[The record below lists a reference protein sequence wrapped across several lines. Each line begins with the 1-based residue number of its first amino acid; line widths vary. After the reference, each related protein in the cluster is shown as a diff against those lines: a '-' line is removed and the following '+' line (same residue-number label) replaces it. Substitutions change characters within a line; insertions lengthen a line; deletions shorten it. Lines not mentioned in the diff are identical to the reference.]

1 MQKVK
6 FLVATDGSDHS
17 LKTLEKAIELAIPL
31 KAEITV
37 LSVVPNVPIYV
48 FPEGFSTEEF
58 LLIEKKLEKKTE
70 ELLAQAEQK
79 FKENGIKVD
88 TIMGKGNPADFICKV
103 AEEGDYDLVILGSRG
118 LGGFKQLILGSVSN
132 KVVQFVK
139 KSVLIVK

>member
-1 MQKVK
+1 MK

-79 FKENGIKVD
+79 FKENGIK
-88 TIMGKGNPADFICKV
+88 A
-103 AEEGDYDLVILGSRG
+103 
-118 LGGFKQLILGSVSN
+118 VSYTHLDVY
-132 KVVQFVK
+132 KRQG
-139 KSVLIVK
+139 LIVGGYFFSMKHLQETEQNFLKRCFNSNFFSA

>member
-1 MQKVK
+1 MK

-88 TIMGKGNPADFICKV
+88 TIMGKVTRRIYCKV
-103 AEEGDYDLVILGSRG
+103 AEEGDYDLVILGSRDG
-118 LGGFKQLILGSVSN
+118 WIKQLILGSVSN
-132 KVVQFVK
+132 KVV
-139 KSVLIVK
+139 SL